1 MPPAMK
7 KLFAIFLF
15 YLTPYASAQDPVV
28 KTEIVTIALD
38 ESVNELYFYNGKDFS
53 LLQANPTGLGEPLR
67 YQGPQRFILRKSK
80 EEFAAKQPLPAPI
93 AAVDL
98 PTNSERV
105 LLACLK
111 TGESP
116 LKLMAYDIS
125 KARIDAG
132 DYRFFNFSHSTVSVI
147 LGERK
152 FAVKPGQESVISDAA
167 WKKEVSEID
176 VAMAI
181 PKDDQMKPVYSAQW
195 GNRPGR
201 RNYIFLFDGPQD
213 YKPIRICRF
222 FDVPPAAPA
231 KEEP

>member
-1 MPPAMK
+1 MK
-7 KLFAIFLF
+7 FIFFLF
-15 YLTPYASAQDPVV
+15 LALLTPQAWSQEATVQ
-28 KTEIVTIALD
+28 TEIVTIALD
-38 ESVNELYFYNGKDFS
+38 ESVNELYFYNGNDFS

-67 YQGPQRFILRKSK
+67 YRGPQRFILRKSK
-80 EEFAAKQPLPAPI
+80 EEFAAKPPLPAPV

-98 PTNSERV
+98 PMNCARV

-111 TGESP
+111 SGDAP
-116 LKLMAYDIS
+116 VKLVAYDIG

-152 FAVKPGQESVISDAA
+152 FAIKPGQESLISDVS
-167 WKKEVSEID
+167 WKKEVSELDI
-176 VAMAI
+176 AMAI
-181 PKDDQMKPVYSAQW
+181 MKENEMKAVYSAQW

-222 FDVPPAAPA
+222 FDVPPV
-231 KEEP
+231 EPEKPRP

>member
-1 MPPAMK
+1 M
-7 KLFAIFLF
+7 
-15 YLTPYASAQDPVV
+15 

-38 ESVNELYFYNGKDFS
+38 ESVNGVFLQWQGFS

-132 DYRFFNFSHSTVSVI
+132 DYRFSISRTPLYPSFWVSAN
-147 LGERK
+147 L
-152 FAVKPGQESVISDAA
+152 P
-167 WKKEVSEID
+167 
-176 VAMAI
+176 
-181 PKDDQMKPVYSAQW
+181 
-195 GNRPGR
+195 
-201 RNYIFLFDGPQD
+201 
-213 YKPIRICRF
+213 
-222 FDVPPAAPA
+222 
-231 KEEP
+231 

>member
-1 MPPAMK
+1 MNP
-7 KLFAIFLF
+7 LLTIFLML
-15 YLTPYASAQDPVV
+15 LTPYAFAQDPVV
-28 KTEIVTIALD
+28 KTEIVSIALD
-38 ESVNELYFYNGKDFS
+38 ESVNELYFYNGNDIS
-53 LLQANPTGLGEPLR
+53 LFQANPTGMGEPLR
-67 YQGPQRFILRKSK
+67 YQGPQRFMLRTSK
-80 EEFAAKQPLPAPI
+80 QEFAMKPPLPAPH

-98 PTNSERV
+98 PMNTERV

-111 TGESP
+111 TGNTP
-116 LKLMAYDIS
+116 VKLVAYDIGRS
-125 KARIDAG
+125 RIGAG
-132 DYRFFNFSHSTVSVI
+132 DYRFFNFSHSTVSMI

-152 FAVKPGQESVISDAA
+152 FAIKPGQESVITDAA

-181 PKDDQMKPVYSAQW
+181 MKDNQMKPVYSAQW

-222 FDVPPAAPA
+222 FDVPPAEPEKA
-231 KEEP
+231 KP